1 MDILQTE
8 VWRGGP
14 LSDSEKISD
23 SGDEIKTTEVSLTE
37 EEEAT
42 FSLLRMARDQRGF
55 FKVEIAPIL
64 NNIVFKI
71 FFFILATSLVFLVS
85 VLTAFVVM
93 RLVEYF
99 ISLIQ
104 VEMNICT
111 YVVQTYLPQ
120 FLTIKY
126 SQQTPLKLFRVASF
140 VPLRCTSGRPGLPPT
155 PACSG
160 ETTKDC
166 RHTPRSVISSLQGD
180 QR

>member
-126 SQQTPLKLFRVASF
+126 SQQTPLKLFQGRLLCPSEVHKREAGPPSYSS
-140 VPLRCTSGRPGLPPT
+140 VLRRDNKGLPT
-155 PACSG
+155 YAQVC
-160 ETTKDC
+160 
-166 RHTPRSVISSLQGD
+166 HL
-180 QR
+180 

>member
-1 MDILQTE
+1 MDILITE

-14 LSDSEKISD
+14 LSESEKISD
-23 SGDEIKTTEVSLTE
+23 INNSDEIKTTEVSLTE

-42 FSLLRMARDQRGF
+42 FSLLRMTRDQRGF

-104 VEMNICT
+104 V
-111 YVVQTYLPQ
+111 V
-120 FLTIKY
+120 
-126 SQQTPLKLFRVASF
+126 
-140 VPLRCTSGRPGLPPT
+140 
-155 PACSG
+155 
-160 ETTKDC
+160 
-166 RHTPRSVISSLQGD
+166 
-180 QR
+180 

>member
-1 MDILQTE
+1 MDILITE
-8 VWRGGP
+8 VWRGEP
-14 LSDSEKISD
+14 LSESEKISD
-23 SGDEIKTTEVSLTE
+23 INSDEIKTTEVSLTE

-55 FKVEIAPIL
+55 FKLEIAPIL

-104 VEMNICT
+104 V
-111 YVVQTYLPQ
+111 V
-120 FLTIKY
+120 
-126 SQQTPLKLFRVASF
+126 
-140 VPLRCTSGRPGLPPT
+140 
-155 PACSG
+155 
-160 ETTKDC
+160 
-166 RHTPRSVISSLQGD
+166 
-180 QR
+180 